1 MIKTTRYCD
10 ICGKEQHKNYD
21 KFYDLFLPHTDGISI
36 IDLVKSDV
44 CSECVMKLYWK
55 INELKHLNRKCPD

>member
-1 MIKTTRYCD
+1 MIKTTKYCD
-10 ICGKEQHKNYD
+10 ICGREQHKNYD
-21 KFYDLFLPHTDGISI
+21 KFYDLFFPRTDGISI

-55 INELKHLNRKCPD
+55 INELKHPNRKCPD